1 MTMTPKEEEAYL
13 AGGNSAWRTILAEA
27 LRHLHGGDDWTK
39 ERLVLERS
47 AAIAS
52 LRTLCRKL
60 GDDEWPDNLHLVD
73 IIEKH
78 VVPHII
84 DILEKHYNSL

>member
-27 LRHLHGGDDWTK
+27 LRHLHHGGGDWTK

-52 LRTLCRKL
+52 LRKLCGEL
-60 GDDEWPDNLHLVD
+60 EDANGWPDDLHLAD

-78 VVPHII
+78 LAPNIYR
-84 DILEKHYNSL
+84 L